1 MVRHVLVPLDGSA
14 LAEAALPAAAATAKA
29 FDARVT
35 LFHVLE
41 EWAPDTVHGH
51 PHLTGE
57 AEARA
62 YLDAVAQRPA
72 FRDRATEIHVH
83 GIRTENVA
91 DSIMAHADELGAD
104 LVVLSTHG
112 QGGLKGFLFGSIALR
127 ALGRGRTPI
136 LLVNPTPAGDAPPFA
151 CRKILVPLDGSETH
165 EPALPVASRL
175 ARGWGAALH
184 LVVVVP
190 TAGTLSGH
198 RAATGILMPLATR
211 AMLEIAEQEAAAYVK
226 RLESALVLRGSGG
239 NLFGQPGGAGGRD
252 PGGGEGHRG
261 GSGGHGDTCPGGAG
275 GLLVR
280 QPDAQADAAAG
291 SADSSGAGGRA
302 RRGAVTADLAGARL
316 GRCILGRNDACDG
329 DNSSVR

>member
-1 MVRHVLVPLDGSA
+1 LDGSA
-14 LAEAALPAAAATAKA
+14 LAEAALPAAAATARA

-35 LFHVLE
+35 LLHVLE
-41 EWAPDTVHGH
+41 EWAPATVHGH
-51 PHLTGE
+51 PHLTNE
-57 AEARA
+57 AEARV

-72 FRDRATEIHVH
+72 FRDRATEVHVH

-112 QGGLKGFLFGSIALR
+112 QGGLKGFLVGSIALR

-175 ARGWGAALH
+175 ARGWRAALH

-211 AMLEIAEQEAAAYVK
+211 AMLEIAEQEGAAYVK
-226 RLESALVLRGSGG
+226 GLESALSSEGLAASSSVSRGEPVAAILEAAKAIEADLVVMATHARGALEGFWSGS
-239 NLFGQPGGAGGRD
+239 LTPKLMQRLDRPI
-252 PGGGEGHRG
+252 
-261 GSGGHGDTCPGGAG
+261 
-275 GLLVR
+275 LLVR
-280 QPDAQADAAAG
+280 AEGHDE
-291 SADSSGAGGRA
+291 A
-302 RRGAVTADLAGARL
+302 R
-316 GRCILGRNDACDG
+316 
-329 DNSSVR
+329 

>member
-1 MVRHVLVPLDGSA
+1 VVRHVLVPLDGSA

-62 YLDAVAQRPA
+62 YLEAVAQRPA
-72 FRDRATEIHVH
+72 FRDRVVEIHVH

-112 QGGLKGFLFGSIALR
+112 QGGLKGLLVGSIALR

-136 LLVNPTPAGDAPPFA
+136 LLVNPTPAGDAPAFA

-211 AMLEIAEQEAAAYVK
+211 AMLEIAEQDAAAYVK
-226 RLESALVLRGSGG
+226 GLESALSSEGLTATSSVSRGEPVAALLEAAKVIEADLVVMATHARGALEGFWSGS
-239 NLFGQPGGAGGRD
+239 LTPKLMQRLDRPI
-252 PGGGEGHRG
+252 
-261 GSGGHGDTCPGGAG
+261 
-275 GLLVR
+275 LLVR
-280 QPDAQADAAAG
+280 AEGHDE
-291 SADSSGAGGRA
+291 A
-302 RRGAVTADLAGARL
+302 R
-316 GRCILGRNDACDG
+316 
-329 DNSSVR
+329 

>member
-62 YLDAVAQRPA
+62 YLEAVAQRPA
-72 FRDRATEIHVH
+72 FRDRVAEIHVH
-83 GIRTENVA
+83 GIRTANVA

-112 QGGLKGFLFGSIALR
+112 QGGLKGLLVGSIALR

-136 LLVNPTPAGDAPPFA
+136 LLVNPTPAGAAPPFV

-226 RLESALVLRGSGG
+226 GLESALASEGLAATSSVSRGEPVAALLEAAKVIEADLVVMATHARGALEGFWSGS
-239 NLFGQPGGAGGRD
+239 LTPKLMQRLDRPI
-252 PGGGEGHRG
+252 
-261 GSGGHGDTCPGGAG
+261 
-275 GLLVR
+275 LLVR
-280 QPDAQADAAAG
+280 AEGHDE
-291 SADSSGAGGRA
+291 A
-302 RRGAVTADLAGARL
+302 R
-316 GRCILGRNDACDG
+316 
-329 DNSSVR
+329 

>member
-1 MVRHVLVPLDGSA
+1 VVRHVLVPLDGSV
-14 LAEAALPAAAATAKA
+14 LAEAALPAAAATAQA

-57 AEARA
+57 AEART

-72 FRDRATEIHVH
+72 FRDRVVEIHVH

-112 QGGLKGFLFGSIALR
+112 QGGLKGLLVGSIALR

-198 RAATGILMPLATR
+198 RAATGILMPSATR
-211 AMLEIAEQEAAAYVK
+211 AILEIAGQEAAAYVK
-226 RLESALVLRGSGG
+226 RLESALSSEGLAATSSVSRGEPVAALLEAAKAIDADLVVMATHARGALEGFWSGS
-239 NLFGQPGGAGGRD
+239 LTPKLMQRLDRPI
-252 PGGGEGHRG
+252 
-261 GSGGHGDTCPGGAG
+261 
-275 GLLVR
+275 LLVR
-280 QPDAQADAAAG
+280 AEGHDE
-291 SADSSGAGGRA
+291 A
-302 RRGAVTADLAGARL
+302 R
-316 GRCILGRNDACDG
+316 
-329 DNSSVR
+329 

>member
-14 LAEAALPAAAATAKA
+14 LAEAALPAAAATARA

-72 FRDRATEIHVH
+72 FRDRVTEIHVH

-104 LVVLSTHG
+104 LVVLSAHG
-112 QGGLKGFLFGSIALR
+112 QGGLKGLLVGSIALR

-151 CRKILVPLDGSETH
+151 CRKILVPLDGSEAH

-198 RAATGILMPLATR
+198 RAATGILLPLATR

-226 RLESALVLRGSGG
+226 RVESALSSEGLVATSSVSRGEPVAALLEAAKVLEADLVVMATHARGALEGFWSGS
-239 NLFGQPGGAGGRD
+239 LTPKLMQRLDRPI
-252 PGGGEGHRG
+252 
-261 GSGGHGDTCPGGAG
+261 
-275 GLLVR
+275 LLVR
-280 QPDAQADAAAG
+280 AEGHDE
-291 SADSSGAGGRA
+291 A
-302 RRGAVTADLAGARL
+302 R
-316 GRCILGRNDACDG
+316 
-329 DNSSVR
+329 

>member
-1 MVRHVLVPLDGSA
+1 VVRHVLVPLDGSA
-14 LAEAALPAAAATAKA
+14 LAEAALPAAAATARA

-35 LFHVLE
+35 LLHVLE
-41 EWAPDTVHGH
+41 EWAPATVHGH
-51 PHLTGE
+51 PHLTNE
-57 AEARA
+57 AEARV

-72 FRDRATEIHVH
+72 FRDRATEVHVH

-175 ARGWGAALH
+175 ARGWRAALH

-226 RLESALVLRGSGG
+226 GLESALSSEGLAATSSVSRGEPVAAILEAAKAIEADLVVMATHARGALEGFWSGS
-239 NLFGQPGGAGGRD
+239 LTPKLMQRLDRPI
-252 PGGGEGHRG
+252 
-261 GSGGHGDTCPGGAG
+261 
-275 GLLVR
+275 LLVR
-280 QPDAQADAAAG
+280 AEGHDE
-291 SADSSGAGGRA
+291 A
-302 RRGAVTADLAGARL
+302 R
-316 GRCILGRNDACDG
+316 
-329 DNSSVR
+329 

>member
-1 MVRHVLVPLDGSA
+1 VVRHVLVPLDGSA
-14 LAEAALPAAAATAKA
+14 LAEAALPAAAATARA

-35 LFHVLE
+35 LLHVLE
-41 EWAPDTVHGH
+41 EWAPATVHGH
-51 PHLTGE
+51 PHLTNE
-57 AEARA
+57 AEARV

-72 FRDRATEIHVH
+72 FRDRATEVHVH

-175 ARGWGAALH
+175 ARGWRAALH

-226 RLESALVLRGSGG
+226 GLESALSSEGLAASSSVSRGEPVAAILEAAKAIEADLVVMATHARGALEGFWSGS
-239 NLFGQPGGAGGRD
+239 LTPKLMQRLDRPI
-252 PGGGEGHRG
+252 
-261 GSGGHGDTCPGGAG
+261 
-275 GLLVR
+275 LLVR
-280 QPDAQADAAAG
+280 AEGHDE
-291 SADSSGAGGRA
+291 A
-302 RRGAVTADLAGARL
+302 R
-316 GRCILGRNDACDG
+316 
-329 DNSSVR
+329 

>member
-1 MVRHVLVPLDGSA
+1 VVRHVLVPLDGSA

-62 YLDAVAQRPA
+62 YLEAVAQRPA
-72 FRDRATEIHVH
+72 FRDRVAEIHVH
-83 GIRTENVA
+83 GIRTANVA

-112 QGGLKGFLFGSIALR
+112 QGGLKGLLVGSIALR

-198 RAATGILMPLATR
+198 RAATGILMPMATR
-211 AMLEIAEQEAAAYVK
+211 AMLEIAEQDAAAYVK
-226 RLESALVLRGSGG
+226 GLASALSSEGLAATSSVSRGEPVAALLEATKVIEADLVVMATHARGALEGFWSGS
-239 NLFGQPGGAGGRD
+239 LTPKLMQRLDRPI
-252 PGGGEGHRG
+252 
-261 GSGGHGDTCPGGAG
+261 
-275 GLLVR
+275 LLVR
-280 QPDAQADAAAG
+280 AEGHDE
-291 SADSSGAGGRA
+291 A
-302 RRGAVTADLAGARL
+302 R
-316 GRCILGRNDACDG
+316 
-329 DNSSVR
+329 

>member
-14 LAEAALPAAAATAKA
+14 LAEAALPAAAATARA

-35 LFHVLE
+35 LLHVLE
-41 EWAPDTVHGH
+41 EWAPATVHGH

-62 YLDAVAQRPA
+62 YLEAVAQRPA
-72 FRDRATEIHVH
+72 FRDRVAEIHVH

-112 QGGLKGFLFGSIALR
+112 QGGLKGFLLGSIALR

-136 LLVNPTPAGDAPPFA
+136 LLINPTPAGDAPPFA

-198 RAATGILMPLATR
+198 RAATGILMPSATR
-211 AMLEIAEQEAAAYVK
+211 AMLEIAGQEAAAYVK
-226 RLESALVLRGSGG
+226 RLESALSSEGLAATSSVSRGEPVAALLEAAKAIDADLVVMATHARGALEGFWSGS
-239 NLFGQPGGAGGRD
+239 LTPKLMQRLDRPI
-252 PGGGEGHRG
+252 
-261 GSGGHGDTCPGGAG
+261 
-275 GLLVR
+275 LLVR
-280 QPDAQADAAAG
+280 AEGHDE
-291 SADSSGAGGRA
+291 A
-302 RRGAVTADLAGARL
+302 R
-316 GRCILGRNDACDG
+316 
-329 DNSSVR
+329 